1 MGENAENLGWDVENM
16 GGNKV
21 GMQESGWEFKESG

>member
-1 MGENAENLGWDVENM
+1 MGGNVENLGWDVENV
-16 GGNKV
+16 GNKV

>member
-16 GGNKV
+16 GNKV